1 MEITTP
7 TASELDTLVDLWL
20 ALAESQREHGSHLRV
35 PENEPRIRES
45 LSQRLVTDGVRLARI
60 DGEPVGFTTFYP
72 EQASFE
78 QDCSRG
84 VIENLFVVESRRG
97 EGVGTALLEAAID
110 AFRAGDID
118 RIALDVLAANDEAR
132 RFYRDH
138 GFEPQRI
145 QLERRLQRET
155 DTRVDH

>member
-7 TASELDTLVDLWL
+7 TASALDTLVDLWL
-20 ALAESQREHGSHLRV
+20 DLAESQREHGSHLRV

-72 EQASFE
+72 EQAGFE

-84 VIENLFVVESRRG
+84 VIENLFVAEPRRG
-97 EGVGTALLEAAID
+97 EGVGTALLEAATD
-110 AFRAGDID
+110 AFRAGDVD

-138 GFEPQRI
+138 GFEPHRTEM
-145 QLERRLQRET
+145 ERRL
-155 DTRVDH
+155 